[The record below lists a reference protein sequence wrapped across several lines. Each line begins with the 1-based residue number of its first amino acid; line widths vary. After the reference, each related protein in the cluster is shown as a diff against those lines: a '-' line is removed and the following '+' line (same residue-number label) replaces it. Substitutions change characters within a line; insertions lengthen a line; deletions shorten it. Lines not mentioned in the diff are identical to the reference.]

1 MVPLCYFSM
10 TTFTIIV
17 PCYKQEQ
24 YVGQCMTSLLDTKP
38 APDEIIASDNHCPNN
53 SWSILQQ
60 FDSRIRLVRPQIHL
74 EMTKHLNFLMKS
86 STSQF
91 TGVVCADDFVKP
103 NYIAVLRRLAEAN
116 ASAVAVRAGW
126 HNIDS
131 NSRIISTRRLYSLL
145 FSRFRKFPE
154 SYIESCSGSKNPLIS
169 WAVNTK
175 AFERVGFFDEDIDIC
190 DWSAFLALSRIG
202 DFATACEA
210 IAFYRSNY
218 RPGLEEKRAT
228 KQAKDAI
235 LIGERYVLPAL
246 VGLAPR
252 NRARAACGYLK
263 KLTSIYQRYVNLETK
278 SGRSPSPDMQSQIS
292 SLIDQL
298 SQE

>member
-1 MVPLCYFSM
+1 MVSFA
-10 TTFTIIV
+10 IVV
-17 PCYKQEQ
+17 PCYKQEK
-24 YVGQCMTSLLDTKP
+24 YVEQCITSLLECNP
-38 APDEIIASDNHCPNN
+38 PPDEIIASDNYCPNN
-53 SWSILQQ
+53 SWKILQQ
-60 FDSRIRLVRPQIHL
+60 FDDRIRLVRPQGHL
-74 EMTKHLNFLMKS
+74 EATKHFNFLMKS

-103 NYIAVLRRLAEAN
+103 NYIAVLRGLAEKN
-116 ASAVAVRAGW
+116 KTAVAVRAGW
-126 HNIDS
+126 HNIDDS
-131 NSRIISTRRLYSLL
+131 SRIMSTRRLYSLI
-145 FSRFRKFPE
+145 FSQLRKYPE
-154 SYIESCSGSKNPLIS
+154 SFVESCSGSKNPLIS

-218 RPGLEEKRAT
+218 RPDLEEKRAT